1 MSLISMYWNLD
12 YIVETARRTMEAAFE
27 LEMVEMEPATPPS
40 TPQPSSGTSP
50 NADPI
55 ADLMSKLPMDPR
67 AQLSGSSLIGTPPP
81 APVAAQPKPSV
92 EPPLA
97 ATEQV
102 KPKSPWTPEIEAALR
117 EFLRP
122 LSVDMCSQY
131 SFPDAV
137 SENLSVALMRRTL
150 QPQLR
155 QNNTEDDTIRSEND
169 NRRQMDRA
177 QKTKDLRNAWTK
189 TRV

>member
-27 LEMVEMEPATPPS
+27 LDMLEMNPATPTPA
-40 TPQPSSGTSP
+40 PQPSSGTSL

-55 ADLMSKLPMDPR
+55 ANLMSKLPMDPR
-67 AQLSGSSLIGTPPP
+67 AQLSGSSLISNSPP
-81 APVAAQPKPSV
+81 APAAAQPKSSV
-92 EPPLA
+92 ETPA
-97 ATEQV
+97 ATTEQV

-122 LSVDMCSQY
+122 LSVDMRSQY
-131 SFPDAV
+131 AFPDAV

-155 QNNTEDDTIRSEND
+155 QNNTEDDAIRAEHD
-169 NRRQMDRA
+169 NRRQQDRT